1 MNPADEPARWARRR
15 LLAAGAA
22 VPIVGMV
29 PTTRAAASPAATLVV
44 SDDSCRWHTPP
55 EWHREQAD
63 RLDAVLTAIAPLAD
77 AGRIRRQDGR
87 AATEADLRLV
97 HSGSYLEVVRRD
109 IAEGS
114 GKLSTGDT
122 RLSERSYEAS
132 AAAAGCGIVAV
143 DAVLEGRTRN
153 AFCAVRPPGHHASA
167 ERGMGFGIFNTIAIA
182 ARHAQ
187 RRHGVARILIVDWD
201 VHHGNGTQATFWTD
215 GGVLFFDT
223 HQDPWYPGTGMVGE
237 TGEGRGAG
245 LIVNRPL
252 PEGTGRREVLSL
264 YRETLMPAAERF
276 RPELVLISAGFDSRL
291 GDPLGRFTLVEP
303 DFADMTRIVLD
314 IADRHAGGRCVSIL
328 EGGYNLEGL
337 GSAAAAHVS
346 ELARA

>member
-1 MNPADEPARWARRR
+1 MKSSNEPARWSRRR
-15 LLAAGAA
+15 LLAA
-22 VPIVGMV
+22 
-29 PTTRAAASPAATLVV
+29 AAATSFAGGLPFARASLPAPATLVV
-44 SDDSCRWHTPP
+44 SDDACRWHTPP

-63 RLDAVLTAIAPLAD
+63 RLDAVLTAVAPLAD
-77 AGRIRRQDGR
+77 AGRILMRKGR
-87 AATEADLRLV
+87 AASDADLRLV
-97 HSGSYLEVVRRD
+97 HGERYLEVVRRD

-114 GKLSTGDT
+114 GELSTGDT

-132 AAAAGCGIVAV
+132 AAAAGCGIFAV

-201 VHHGNGTQATFWTD
+201 VHHGNGTQATFWSD

-223 HQDPWYPGTGMVGE
+223 HQDPWYPGTGMVEE

-252 PEGTGRREVLSL
+252 PAGSGRTEVLSL
-264 YRETLMPAAERF
+264 YREALVPAAARF
-276 RPELVLISAGFDSRL
+276 RPELVLVSAGFDSRL
-291 GDPLGRFTLVEP
+291 GDPLGRFTLVEQ
-303 DFADMTRIVLD
+303 DFAEMTRIVLD

-328 EGGYNLEGL
+328 EGGYNLAGL
-337 GSAAAAHVS
+337 GSAAAAHLE